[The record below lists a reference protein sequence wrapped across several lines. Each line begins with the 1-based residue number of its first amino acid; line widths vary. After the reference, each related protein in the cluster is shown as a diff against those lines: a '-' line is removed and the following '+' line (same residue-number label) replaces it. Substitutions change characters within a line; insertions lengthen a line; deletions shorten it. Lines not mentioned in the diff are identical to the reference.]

1 MTEVKETKKLLLLF
15 VFALGIVLTYFTSL
29 FLPFPYT
36 KKVVTNK
43 HITLDNSSDTTQ
55 SLEQGSMVK
64 LDMAS
69 GSDMTTAMHVMLTTI
84 QDKNGDAF
92 DKAFL
97 SQMIIHHE
105 GAVAMAK
112 EALAKSHNKD
122 ILTLSAQ
129 ILETQQAEI
138 KEMKL
143 WQKGGK

>member
-122 ILTLSAQ
+122 ILTLSAK
-129 ILETQQAEI
+129 IRAREVFPVPLPPA
-138 KEMKL
+138 KR
-143 WQKGGK
+143 